1 VTKGEEQMTTA
12 AKPRI
17 GASPPEEHWD
27 AIEWQSIERQVLR
40 LQMRIAKAVRE
51 GRWGKVKSL
60 QWLLTHSFAAKLLA
74 VRRVTQNA
82 GRKTAGV
89 DGIVWRTAAQKLK
102 AARSLQRR
110 SYRTL
115 PLRRVYIPKKNG
127 RLRPL
132 GIPAMS
138 CRAMQ
143 ALYLQALEPI
153 AETLADPNS
162 YGFRPKRSTADAI
175 GQCFNALG
183 SKHSAEWIF
192 EGDITA
198 CFDRLSHT
206 WLQDHIPMD
215 KLILG
220 KWLAAGYMEEG
231 IVYPTEAG
239 SPQGGI
245 ASPALANIALDGLEA
260 VARKAAPHRQKINV
274 IRYADDFCITGASKE
289 VLETQVKP
297 AVVSFLKERGLELSE
312 EKTRITHIEDGFD
325 FLGFNVRK
333 YAGKMLIKPSR
344 AAVKR
349 FLEDIRELIKARA
362 TDKTAQLIQQLNLK
376 LSGWAN
382 YYRHVVAK
390 RTFAYVD
397 TQVFLALWTWIKRR
411 HPHKSGLWKKH
422 RYFRQ
427 VGLRQWVFFAR
438 IRDEVG
444 RITCLDLFSAASLPI
459 VRHVKVQAH
468 ATPYDPAY
476 ADYFAARARRHQV
489 RLGAAV

>member
-1 VTKGEEQMTTA
+1 
-12 AKPRI
+12 
-17 GASPPEEHWD
+17 
-27 AIEWQSIERQVLR
+27 
-40 LQMRIAKAVRE
+40 
-51 GRWGKVKSL
+51 
-60 QWLLTHSFAAKLLA
+60 
-74 VRRVTQNA
+74 
-82 GRKTAGV
+82 
-89 DGIVWRTAAQKLK
+89 
-102 AARSLQRR
+102 
-110 SYRTL
+110 
-115 PLRRVYIPKKNG
+115 
-127 RLRPL
+127 
-132 GIPAMS
+132 
-138 CRAMQ
+138 
-143 ALYLQALEPI
+143 
-153 AETLADPNS
+153 
-162 YGFRPKRSTADAI
+162 
-175 GQCFNALG
+175 
-183 SKHSAEWIF
+183 
-192 EGDITA
+192 
-198 CFDRLSHT
+198 
-206 WLQDHIPMD
+206 MD

-245 ASPALANIALDGLEA
+245 ASPALANMALDGLEA
-260 VARKAAPHRQKINV
+260 VVRKAASHRQKINV

-289 VLETQVKP
+289 VLETRVKP
-297 AVVSFLKERGLELSE
+297 AVVGFLKERGLELSE

-333 YAGKMLIKPSR
+333 YAGKMLIKPSK

-349 FLEDIRELIKARA
+349 FLDDIRELIKARA
-362 TDKTAQLIQQLNLK
+362 TDKTAQLIQQLNIK

-397 TQVFLALWTWIKRR
+397 SQVFLALWTWIKRR
-411 HPHKSGLWKKH
+411 HPHKSIQWKKH
-422 RYFRQ
+422 RYFRH

-444 RITCLDLFSAASLPI
+444 RITCLDLFSVASLPI

-476 ADYFAARARRHQV
+476 ADYFANRARRRRQV